1 MCYKEKINRLIYDG
15 ISKVL
20 HVIEEKDNALA
31 ELILYDNFLYR
42 NFKKH
47 KKYKE
52 MRPTSNQPATDFATA
67 RTHKSTDI
75 KQTNIN
81 DLKVRPIIDQTDTH
95 L

>member
-15 ISKVL
+15 ISKVV

-47 KKYKE
+47 KKHKE
-52 MRPTSNQPATDFATA
+52 MRRTSNQLATDFATG

-75 KQTNIN
+75 KETNIN
-81 DLKVRPIIDQTDTH
+81 DLEVRPIIDQTDTH